1 MAVQKK
7 ERQVMWVLKI
17 GTTNLLASG
26 DVVTGMSFSAETS
39 KMVYVFQ
46 ENPGVVCGAVGLCQ
60 SQQAALAKVQVQ
72 QNEQLLSNE
81 IPKVDLSQNESPF
94 ILNVP
99 LLLYPQKP
107 KDDTPKQ
114 ETPKQV

>member
-1 MAVQKK
+1 
-7 ERQVMWVLKI
+7 MWVLKM

-26 DVVTGMSFSAETS
+26 DVVRGMSLSAEIS
-39 KMVYVFQ
+39 EMAYVFQ
-46 ENPGVVCGAVGLCQ
+46 ENPGVVCGAIGLCQ
-60 SQQAALAKVQVQ
+60 SQQAALAKVQAQ

-81 IPKVDLSQNESPF
+81 IPMVDLSQNESPF

-99 LLLYPQKP
+99 LLLYPQNP

-114 ETPKQV
+114 ETTKQV